1 MGTRHLGVV
10 DVMGRRRVPRPAAR
24 MMAFMGT
31 LNTIKGR
38 KISRKDAKKNRKD
51 AKKNG
56 RGG

>member
-1 MGTRHLGVV
+1 LGVV
-10 DVMGRRRVPRPAAR
+10 DVMGRKRVPSPAAR